1 MVCSLEDD
9 MKPVCFVRRDTISPF
24 DFGKTTS
31 FLSTS
36 NMVYTEQ
43 RKKDTTYQWNWEGTP
58 GRYPLKWVPKNALK
72 MVFKMRIFMGFNS
85 LQNRGSSGT
94 IGVQFGKISKYIN
107 PEEKSWSINNLVS
120 PPTLALRCSPIVFS
134 PKVSGDGNARLVFF
148 AFIALFLTGIVYLS
162 VPNSV
167 YKLNTPQLPETL
179 I

>member
-1 MVCSLEDD
+1 M
-9 MKPVCFVRRDTISPF
+9 
-24 DFGKTTS
+24 
-31 FLSTS
+31 
-36 NMVYTEQ
+36 
-43 RKKDTTYQWNWEGTP
+43 
-58 GRYPLKWVPKNALK
+58 
-72 MVFKMRIFMGFNS
+72 
-85 LQNRGSSGT
+85 
-94 IGVQFGKISKYIN
+94 GVQFGKISKYIN

-120 PPTLALRCSPIVFS
+120 PPTLALLALRCSLIVFS